1 MRLTTR
7 VSLFGEPVCPSREGV
22 LTAAASSSCPPA
34 RRKTLAYAVAE
45 LQKDIDILESQQ
57 TEEQRKVTP
66 KTQLGIF
73 VVHNKSVPAPSLLP
87 SPPGHVTRK
96 HR

>member
-1 MRLTTR
+1 VPFARRGADCCGL
-7 VSLFGEPVCPSREGV
+7 VFLP
-22 LTAAASSSCPPA
+22 ACPPA